1 MKLVTGLHRP
11 VQERTFVPDA
21 SEDEGY
27 SERAHLI
34 SSVKVLEE
42 GPDARVVVYTR
53 GFGVALGSLRILSR
67 DVDALLQLL
76 FREPPKMDRELF
88 QKLMDEL
95 EDSIVAGD
103 AEKRTLIRR
112 QLLAALDTMA
122 ADVAALAGR

>member
-21 SEDEGY
+21 ADTEGY
-27 SERAHLI
+27 SERAQLV
-34 SSVKVLEE
+34 SSVKVIEE
-42 GPDARVVVYTR
+42 GPDARCVVYTR

-67 DVDALLQLL
+67 DLDELLVRL

-95 EDSIVAGD
+95 EDSIAAGD
-103 AEKRTLIRR
+103 ANKRTLIRR
-112 QLLAALDTMA
+112 QLLAALDTMS
-122 ADVAALAGR
+122 ADLAALAGR